1 MSRPDLSISPH
12 PPPRGNAEAAY
23 SDFDPFWQ
31 FVSGPLNAGG
41 FGPNDVDA
49 TFGAQQVFVKAPPQP
64 NASPATEFQF
74 FGQVSIDAGSRVMTV
89 RLRDI
94 NGVVLWSIDL
104 PPA

>member
-1 MSRPDLSISPH
+1 
-12 PPPRGNAEAAY
+12 
-23 SDFDPFWQ
+23 
-31 FVSGPLNAGG
+31 
-41 FGPNDVDA
+41 
-49 TFGAQQVFVKAPPQP
+49 VFVKAPPQP